1 MMKFNIGHSLNQN
14 KEEWNLFNDFLETLS
29 SEYADEFKKE
39 MYSNERFM
47 AVGISGKPADITYA
61 FNPSVPDEIQR
72 KIVSKLKEIFP

>member
-14 KEEWNLFNDFLETLS
+14 KEEWDLFNDFLETLS

-39 MYSNERFM
+39 MYSNERFI
-47 AVGISGKPADITYA
+47 AIGISGNPADIIYA

-72 KIVSKLKEIFP
+72 KIVSKLQEIFP